1 MQEIDTIHEIPIEDI
16 LKGEDNDAS
25 LYRDIMRWSLFRYVM
40 QSDQMTGALS
50 ERMGKLESEDERWRM
65 FREAYESEENRN
77 LFSFRFTELGK
88 WLLDNHLPFVKEYTG
103 SHLPKSYRLHAKRNY
118 IQSRLDALVR
128 ANLIV
133 KDGMVKSEKN
143 NTDTPKYSFSIGG
156 EFLGCLI
163 EARNK
168 NKPRTVEDKD
178 IHLLAS
184 QELFDILDIDLEE
197 NADSLSFLLRK
208 FFTKCKEKEGMFE
221 ELINLLASSIF
232 SFYFPNQSS
241 RLDVRQR
248 LLIFPP
254 SSPNIGKIFHE
265 SLKELDEQ
273 SRRLLLFQFKLDFES
288 DYSEIRYYWR
298 SKTLREWEIMR
309 YQHIQDY
316 SKVTL
321 LGYCEE
327 GCELLYP
334 FLMDIFKFIEL
345 PDLFKAKKMQDSEG
359 LETLDPKIDCLRCG
373 KQNSLRILRTWLD
386 RILWTDND
394 ELKIKKLKV
403 CPE

>member
-1 MQEIDTIHEIPIEDI
+1 MQEIVTIHEIPIEAI
-16 LKGEDNDAS
+16 LEGDDNDAS
-25 LYRDIMRWSLFRYVM
+25 LYRDIMRWSLFRDVM
-40 QSDQMTGALS
+40 QSDRMVALS
-50 ERMGKLESEDERWRM
+50 QRIGKLESEAEQRRI
-65 FREAYESEENRN
+65 FREACESEENSD

-88 WLLDNHLPFVKEYTG
+88 WLLNNHQPFLKEYAG

-118 IQSRLDALVR
+118 IQSRLDTLVR

-143 NTDTPKYSFSIGG
+143 NTDTPKYSFTVGG

-168 NKPRTVEDKD
+168 NKPRTVEDED

-184 QELFDILDIDLEE
+184 QELFDLLDIDLEE
-197 NADSLSFLLRK
+197 NADSLSVLLRK

-221 ELINLLASSIF
+221 ELINVWAYSIF

-248 LLIFPP
+248 LLTFPP
-254 SSPNIGKIFHE
+254 SSPKIGKIFHE

-273 SRRLLLFQFKLDFES
+273 SQRSLLFQFKLDFES
-288 DYSEIRYYWR
+288 DYSEIRFYWR
-298 SKTLREWEIMR
+298 SKTLKDWEIMR
-309 YQHIQDY
+309 YQNIQDY

-321 LGYCEE
+321 LGYCEG

-345 PDLFKAKKMQDSEG
+345 PDLFKAKEMQDSDG
-359 LETLDPKIDCLRCG
+359 LETIDPKTDCLRCG

-386 RILWTDND
+386 RILWTNKDD
-394 ELKIKKLKV
+394 EPKIKKLEV
-403 CPE
+403 YPW